1 MIIAYIKIY
10 LTRLMFYL
18 ITIIYI
24 QNKYLEQAYSSGIK
38 LTPYHTKYTN

>member
-24 QNKYLEQAYSSGIK
+24 QNKYLEQAYNLMPI
-38 LTPYHTKYTN
+38 LALN